1 MKTTKI
7 KNLFFYTL
15 TVNVSPS
22 GSGSVTV
29 VPLKNNY
36 VNPEQVTLTAVPGTN
51 SQFLNWSGDASGSTN
66 PLTITMNTNKSIT
79 AVFESTAP
87 PPPEDIYTLTIS
99 VNPSGS
105 GSVAVDPQKPLYA
118 QDEQVILTATPAS
131 GNTFL
136 NWSGNA
142 SGSTN
147 PLTITMNSNKSIT
160 ANFQV
165 PVQEMEVPNGG
176 IIMYTGSDTPDGF
189 TKIDGLHFVRIS
201 PDTSVNKTATTNKL
215 SSHVHSIPA
224 SSTDGAHVHSTS
236 GSTDISPSN
245 PVYRHDLQ
253 TKYACGIHGHT
264 TSSNNTSQNGGH
276 SHAAMTSSAVGTL
289 NPPFMRLNFIKN
301 TSGGM
306 KIAPIG
312 SIVMMGRDAVAAMPN
327 GWAIC
332 DGQNGTVDL
341 CERFVYGTQNNEDLL
356 ETDGAKTHTHA
367 SKTTGA
373 AGEHNHT
380 LSVTINQSA
389 GSGSITE
396 TDGAGVE
403 SAPAP
408 HTHNSLSLTLDP
420 QAAHTHTY
428 PETNAASHLPP
439 YVYLFYVQRIT

>member
-29 VPLKNNY
+29 IPLKNNY
-36 VNPEQVTLTAVPGTN
+36 VNPEQVTLTAVPGVD
-51 SQFLNWSGDASGSTN
+51 SAFLNWSGDASGSTN
-66 PLTITMNTNKSIT
+66 PLTITMNSNKSIT

-87 PPPEDIYTLTIS
+87 PPPTEIYTLTIS
-99 VNPSGS
+99 VNPTGT
-105 GSVAVDPQKPLYA
+105 GSVIVNPQKPKYA
-118 QDEQVILTATPAS
+118 QDEQVTLTAIPAS

-136 NWSGNA
+136 NWSGDA

-160 ANFQV
+160 ANFEI
-165 PVQEMEVPNGG
+165 PVQEMEVPAGG

-189 TKIDGLHFVRIS
+189 TKLDGLHFVRIS
-201 PDTSVNKTATTNKL
+201 PDTSVNKTATINKL
-215 SSHVHSIPA
+215 TNHTHSIPA

-236 GSTDISPSN
+236 GSTDTSPSTY
-245 PVYRHDLQ
+245 VYRHDLQ

-276 SHAAMTSSAVGTL
+276 SHAAMTSNGAGDVL
-289 NPPFMRLNFIKN
+289 PPLLRLNFIKN
-301 TSGGM
+301 TSGGL

-312 SIVMMGRDAVAAMPN
+312 SIVMVDYATPPN
-327 GWAIC
+327 GWAVC
-332 DGQNGTVDL
+332 NGENGTVNL
-341 CERFVYGTQNNEDLL
+341 VNRFAYGTENNANLL
-356 ETDGAKTHTHA
+356 VTGGSETHTHPA
-367 SKTTGA
+367 KTTGS

-389 GSGSITE
+389 GSGTITE
-396 TDGAGVE
+396 VDNSGVE
-403 SAPAP
+403 TAPAP
-408 HTHNSLSLTLDP
+408 HTHNALSLTLDT
-420 QAAHTHTY
+420 QSAHTHTY
-428 PETNAASHLPP
+428 PITNAANHLPP
-439 YVYLFYVQRIT
+439 YVYLHYIQRIT

>member
-36 VNPEQVTLTAVPGTN
+36 VNPEQVTLTAQPGVDYA
-51 SQFLNWSGDASGSTN
+51 FIGWSGDASGSTN
-66 PLTITMNTNKSIT
+66 PLTITMNSNKSIT

-87 PPPEDIYTLTIS
+87 PPPEDIYTLTVTVS
-99 VNPSGS
+99 PSGS
-105 GSVAVDPQKPLYA
+105 GSVTVNPQKPKYA
-118 QDEQVILTATPAS
+118 QNEQVTLTATPAS

-136 NWSGNA
+136 NWSGSA

-147 PLTITMNSNKSIT
+147 PLTVIMTGNKSIT
-160 ANFQV
+160 ANFEV
-165 PVQEMEVPNGG
+165 PVQEMEVPAGG

-215 SSHVHSIPA
+215 ASHVHSIPA

-236 GSTDISPSN
+236 GSTSTSPSN
-245 PVYRHDLQ
+245 YVYSYFDFVKQ
-253 TKYACGIHGHT
+253 ACGIHNHT

-276 SHAAMTSSAVGTL
+276 SHPAMTSNGAGDIL
-289 NPPFMRLNFIKN
+289 PPLLRLNFIKN
-301 TSGGM
+301 TSGGL

-312 SIVMMGRDAVAAMPN
+312 SIVMIDYATPPN

-332 DGQNGTVDL
+332 NGENGTVNL
-341 CERFVYGTQNNEDLL
+341 VNRFAYGTESNTDLL
-356 ETDGAKTHTHA
+356 ATGGSDAHTHPA
-367 SKTTGA
+367 KTTGS

-389 GSGSITE
+389 GSTPISEQVGT
-396 TDGAGVE
+396 GVE
-403 SAPAP
+403 TAPAP
-408 HTHNSLSLTLDP
+408 HTHNALSLTLDT
-420 QAAHTHTY
+420 QAAHAHTY
-428 PETNAASHLPP
+428 PQTNAANHLPP
-439 YVYLFYVQRIT
+439 YVYLFYIQRIT

>member
-36 VNPEQVTLTAVPGTN
+36 VNPEQVTLTAQPGVDYA
-51 SQFLNWSGDASGSTN
+51 FIGWSGDASGSTN
-66 PLTITMNTNKSIT
+66 PLTITMNSNKSIT

-87 PPPEDIYTLTIS
+87 PPPEDIYTLT
-99 VNPSGS
+99 VNVWPTGS
-105 GSVAVDPQKPLYA
+105 GSVSVDPQKPLYA
-118 QDEQVILTATPAS
+118 QDEQVTLTAIPAS
-131 GNTFL
+131 GNTFVD
-136 NWSGNA
+136 WTGDGNGA
-142 SGSTN
+142 TDN
-147 PLTITMNSNKSIT
+147 PLTITMWNNLSIT
-160 ANFQV
+160 ANFEV
-165 PVQEMEVPNGG
+165 PVQEMEVPAGG

-189 TKIDGLHFVRIS
+189 TKIDGLHFVRVS
-201 PDTSVNKTATTNKL
+201 PDTSVNKTATVNKL
-215 SSHVHSIPA
+215 TGHTHPIPA

-236 GSTDISPSN
+236 GSTSASASKEVYEFNGVTISATHLHS
-245 PVYRHDLQ
+245 
-253 TKYACGIHGHT
+253 

-276 SHAAMTSSAVGTL
+276 SHPAMTSSAVGTL
-289 NPPFMRLNFIKN
+289 RPPFMRLNFIKN

-341 CERFVYGTQNNEDLL
+341 RERFVYGTQNNEDLL
-356 ETDGAKTHTHA
+356 GTGGAKTHTHA

-373 AGEHNHT
+373 AGGHNHA
-380 LSVTINQSA
+380 LGVIINEGGGTTRGA
-389 GSGSITE
+389 G
-396 TDGAGVE
+396 TDAAGVE
-403 SAPAP
+403 SAPTP
-408 HTHNSLSLTLDP
+408 HIHNSLSLTLDT

>member
-22 GSGSVTV
+22 GSGSVQV
-29 VPLKNNY
+29 APLKNNY
-36 VNPEQVTLTAVPGTN
+36 VNPEQVTLTAQPGVDYA
-51 SQFLNWSGDASGSTN
+51 FIGWSGDASGSTN
-66 PLTITMNTNKSIT
+66 PLTITMNSNKSIT

-87 PPPEDIYTLTIS
+87 PPPTEIYTLTIS
-99 VNPSGS
+99 VNPTGT
-105 GSVAVDPQKPLYA
+105 GSVAVNPQKPKYA
-118 QDEQVILTATPAS
+118 QDEQVTLTATPAS

-165 PVQEMEVPNGG
+165 PVQEMEVPAGG

-189 TKIDGLHFVRIS
+189 TKLDGLHFVRIS

-215 SSHVHSIPA
+215 ASHVHSIPA

-236 GSTDISPSN
+236 GSTDGSPSTY
-245 PVYRHDLQ
+245 VYRHDLQ
-253 TKYACGIHGHT
+253 TKYACGIHDHT
-264 TSSNNTSQNGGH
+264 TSSNNTSSSGGH
-276 SHAAMTSSAVGTL
+276 SHSAMTSSASVDYV
-289 NPPFMRLNFIKN
+289 NPPFLKLNFIKN
-301 TSGGM
+301 TSGAL

-312 SIVMMGRDAVAAMPN
+312 SIVMIDYATPPN

-332 DGQNGTVDL
+332 NGENGTVNL
-341 CERFVYGTQNNEDLL
+341 VNRFAYGTESNTDLL
-356 ETDGAKTHTHA
+356 ATGGSDAHTHPA
-367 SKTTGA
+367 KTTGS
-373 AGEHNHT
+373 AGEHDHT

-389 GSGSITE
+389 GSTPISE
-396 TDGAGVE
+396 QVGAGVE

-408 HTHNSLSLTLDP
+408 HTHNALSLTLDT
-420 QAAHTHTY
+420 QSAHTHTY
-428 PETNAASHLPP
+428 PETNAANHLPP
-439 YVYLFYVQRIT
+439 YVYLHYIQRIT